1 MVPQPSARIKAE
13 MNQLRLVDGAELLHE
28 LLGASH
34 DGLATGL
41 EHLAGVEALAL
52 EVLAG
57 LDVLTGSSSEDELQ
71 VGVHVDLGKAKAN
84 ETSPKMS
91 TTVRGSTRYHRRKEP
106 RLFISLLPISQLNAP
121 VLKPKVERSEKRI
134 ICN

>member
-13 MNQLRLVDGAELLHE
+13 MYQLRLVDGAELLHE

-52 EVLAG
+52 KVLFAPWFHHENTAS
-57 LDVLTGSSSEDELQ
+57 LDLASKGCERAYGARGESRTHTPSRAEDFESPASAIPP
-71 VGVHVDLGKAKAN
+71 LGHK
-84 ETSPKMS
+84 
-91 TTVRGSTRYHRRKEP
+91 
-106 RLFISLLPISQLNAP
+106 
-121 VLKPKVERSEKRI
+121 
-134 ICN
+134 